1 MNKWIINIY
10 NNIHIS
16 NVYLL
21 ILKNIKKLFI
31 HTFIKKIKIKVI
43 INYHIYMIFQNI
55 LTFTETYD
63 VYVSYLR
70 KCKIFM

>member
-1 MNKWIINIY
+1 M
-10 NNIHIS
+10 
-16 NVYLL
+16 YLMYL

-31 HTFIKKIKIKVI
+31 HNKLQNSLIFLVKII